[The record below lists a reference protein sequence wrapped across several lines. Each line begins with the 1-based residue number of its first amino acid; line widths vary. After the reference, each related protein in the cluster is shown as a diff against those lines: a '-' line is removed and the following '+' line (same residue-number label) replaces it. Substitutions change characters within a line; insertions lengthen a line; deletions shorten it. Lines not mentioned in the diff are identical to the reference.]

1 MMAGS
6 PARQGGLARPP
17 GRASR
22 QGARP
27 HFARGGGSTG
37 ENHITLWHQLGLTH
51 TLTYQGAALETEPQ
65 SDLLTLGSKPPKGE
79 VIHKLEIR
87 SGVALTLG
95 ECATVVR

>member
-1 MMAGS
+1 M
-6 PARQGGLARPP
+6 
-17 GRASR
+17 
-22 QGARP
+22 
-27 HFARGGGSTG
+27 
-37 ENHITLWHQLGLTH
+37 
-51 TLTYQGAALETEPQ
+51 ETEPQ